1 MEELGE
7 GDEFRVTY
15 FFFFEQLSVLFTYN
29 KVSSKNLYRLL
40 EMLRPSL
47 NFFQFF
53 TIKTVSRKER
63 LDVIFSHSLD
73 VPDCFVVVGRCLMNM
88 FNAFFCEKG
97 IVHYTTKCV
106 VFFSLKI
113 LDSKEQDVASST
125 IAQEGEDTQT
135 MDVAVEGEIP
145 ADGEGI
151 TLSYFVQALKCVK
164 QQLSTDLS
172 S

>member
-1 MEELGE
+1 M
-7 GDEFRVTY
+7 
-15 FFFFEQLSVLFTYN
+15 
-29 KVSSKNLYRLL
+29 YRFL

-47 NFFQFF
+47 NSFQFF

-63 LDVIFSHSLD
+63 LD

-97 IVHYTTKCV
+97 IVHYTTKSV

>member
-29 KVSSKNLYRLL
+29 N

-53 TIKTVSRKER
+53 TIKTLSRKER

-97 IVHYTTKCV
+97 IVHYTTKCKMG
-106 VFFSLKI
+106 LTG
-113 LDSKEQDVASST
+113 LHDS
-125 IAQEGEDTQT
+125 
-135 MDVAVEGEIP
+135 P
-145 ADGEGI
+145 AR
-151 TLSYFVQALKCVK
+151 V
-164 QQLSTDLS
+164 
-172 S
+172 